1 MRIMEF
7 KIYSNKEDF
16 LNDNLDIK
24 TKDFYEQVELSFFY
38 KNILDYQ
45 QFNNDSYAFKFWDKN
60 DYLLVLKI
68 PNRNLLLYGQV
79 RLANFAA
86 NTLADYYL
94 HVSNALGK
102 NDLVLE
108 FFKAYQKR
116 LGIKITYQRDMSILC
131 NNEIFKKEVLNNNVI
146 KLANNEVEELVH
158 LHMAFCK
165 EELKQDLS
173 YEESLKSLKSSDDIF
188 YAYKL
193 DGKYIS
199 MARKR
204 KAYGKA
210 SCISGVY
217 TLPEYRNNG
226 YAYEVISTLLADNST
241 FDKGAYLFVENDNIT
256 ALGLYQKL
264 GFKFYLKQT
273 QIDFVQTNIKQV
285 LFAGGCFWCMAKPY
299 YEYDGILKVFSG
311 YAGGNEINPTYE
323 MVKKGLT
330 HHRETV
336 MLEYNEDI
344 ISYQEL
350 LDIYFSTIDPFD
362 EGGQFIDRGDNYT
375 CAVYTSNLFNRNLIE
390 EFIKKIENDFKRP
403 VFVKLLDDVVF
414 YKAEEYHQD
423 YALKNPELMAEELE
437 KSGRLG

>member
-1 MRIMEF
+1 MEF
-7 KIYSNKEDF
+7 KIYSNKEEF
-16 LNDNLDIK
+16 LNDNLAVED
-24 TKDFYEQVELSFFY
+24 KDFYEHLELAFFY
-38 KNILDYQ
+38 KNILEFQ
-45 QFNNDSYAFKFWDKN
+45 QFNNDSYAFKFWDKK
-60 DYLLVLKI
+60 DYLLVLKV
-68 PNRNLLLYGQV
+68 PNRNLLLYGSV
-79 RLANFAA
+79 ALASYAA

-94 HVSNALGK
+94 HVTNALGK
-102 NDLVLE
+102 DDLVFK
-108 FFKAYQKR
+108 FFKAYQNR
-116 LGIKITYQRDMSILC
+116 LSAKITNQRNMTILC
-131 NNEIFKKEVLNNNVI
+131 NNEIVKVEASN
-146 KLANNEVEELVH
+146 KLAFNELEELVN
-158 LHMAFCK
+158 LHRDFCK

-173 YEESLKSLKSSDDIF
+173 YEDSLNSLRATDDIF

-193 DGKYIS
+193 DGKFVS

-217 TLPEYRNNG
+217 TLPKYRKKG
-226 YAYEVISTLLADNST
+226 YAYEVIKALLADN
-241 FDKGAYLFVENDNIT
+241 FNDVKGAYLYVANDNLP
-256 ALGLYQKL
+256 ALGLYKKL
-264 GFKFYLKQT
+264 GFKFYIKQT
-273 QIDFVQTNIKQV
+273 QIDFVQTNVKQV

-299 YEYDGILKVFSG
+299 YEYEGILKVFSG
-311 YAGGNEINPTYE
+311 YAGGSEINPTYE

-336 MLEYNEDI
+336 MLEYNEDL

-375 CAVYTSNLFNRNLIE
+375 CAIYTSNFLNRNLIKD
-390 EFIKKIENDFKRP
+390 FIKRIESNFKKT
-403 VFVKLLDDVVF
+403 VVVKLLDDVVF